1 MPRDGEYLRKK
12 VGGDQ
17 ATKYTLTLVRQ
28 VDLYQAIQEL
38 NKEKGYAITKLCTL
52 AGVARSAYYKWLKWT
67 PSARELENY
76 MLAKEVKLRY
86 DKRKGI
92 LGYRQMHTQL
102 NRKLKKKYNKKRYY
116 RIMRALGLKAIIR
129 KKRPHYVKAPEIHV
143 AENVMNRNFDAHSP
157 NTKWCTDVT
166 ELKYGNGRKA
176 YLSAI
181 IDVYDN
187 SIVSWVLSHSNNNKL
202 VMDTLKKAYE
212 KNPGVTPLLQSDR
225 GFQYTSHEYN
235 RLHIKYGFMKSM
247 SRVSRCLD
255 NQPIERF
262 WGTYKSESYYLTKYD
277 TYEDVLKD
285 VNEYIRYYNNYRY
298 TECLGGL
305 SPNEYR
311 RVA

>member
-1 MPRDGEYLRKK
+1 
-12 VGGDQ
+12 
-17 ATKYTLTLVRQ
+17 
-28 VDLYQAIQEL
+28 LYQAIQEL
-38 NKEKGYAITKLCTL
+38 NKEKGDAITKLCAL
-52 AGVARSAYYKWLKWT
+52 AGVARSAYYKWLNWT
-67 PSARELENY
+67 PSAREMEVRL
-76 MLAKEVKLRY
+76 LAKEVKLRY

-92 LGYRQMHTQL
+92 LGYRQIRTQL

-116 RIMRALGLKAIIR
+116 RIMRALGLKAVIR
-129 KKRPHYVKAPEIHV
+129 RKRPSYVKTPEIHIV
-143 AENVMNRNFDAHSP
+143 ENVMNRSFDAHSP
-157 NTKWCTDVT
+157 NSKWCTYVT
-166 ELKYGNGRKA
+166 ELKYGNGCKA

-187 SIVSWVLSHSNNNKL
+187 SIVSWVLGRSNNNKL

-212 KNPGVTPLLQSDR
+212 KNPGVIPLIQSDR

-235 RLHIKYGFMKSM
+235 RLHVKYGFRKSM

-277 TYEDVLKD
+277 TYENVLKD
-285 VNEYIRYYNNYRY
+285 VSEYILYYNNYRY
-298 TECLGGL
+298 TERLGGL

-311 RVA
+311 QAA

>member
-1 MPRDGEYLRKK
+1 MYR
-12 VGGDQ
+12 V
-17 ATKYTLTLVRQ
+17 
-28 VDLYQAIQEL
+28 IQEL
-38 NKEKGYAITKLCTL
+38 NKENGYAIGKLCAL
-52 AGVARSAYYKWLKWT
+52 AGVARSAYYKWLQWT
-67 PSARELENY
+67 PSAKELEGRA
-76 MLAKEVKLRY
+76 LAKEVKLRY

-92 LGYRQMHTQL
+92 LGYRQMCTQL
-102 NRKLKKKYNKKRYY
+102 NRKLKKKHNKKRYY
-116 RIMRALGLKAIIR
+116 RIMHALGLKAVIR
-129 KKRPHYVKAPEIHV
+129 KKRPNYVKAPEIHV
-143 AENVMNRNFDAHSP
+143 VENVMNRDFDAQSP

-166 ELKYGNGRKA
+166 ELRYGNGHKA

-187 SIVSWVLSHSNNNKL
+187 SIVSWVVSHSNNNKL
-202 VMDTLKKAYE
+202 VMDTLKKAYA
-212 KNPGVTPLLQSDR
+212 KNPGVSPLLQSDR

-235 RLHIKYGFMKSM
+235 RLQLKYGFMKSM

-262 WGTYKSESYYLTKYD
+262 WGTYKSESYYLTKHH

-298 TECLGGL
+298 TERLDGL

>member
-1 MPRDGEYLRKK
+1 
-12 VGGDQ
+12 
-17 ATKYTLTLVRQ
+17 
-28 VDLYQAIQEL
+28 
-38 NKEKGYAITKLCTL
+38 
-52 AGVARSAYYKWLKWT
+52 
-67 PSARELENY
+67 
-76 MLAKEVKLRY
+76 MLANEVKLRY

-92 LGYRQMHTQL
+92 LGYRQMRTQL
-102 NRKLKKKYNKKRYY
+102 NRKLTKKYNKKRYY

-129 KKRPHYVKAPEIHV
+129 KKRPHYVKAPEVHV
-143 AENVMNRNFDAHSP
+143 AENVMNRNFDTDSP
-157 NTKWCTDVT
+157 NSKWCTDVT

-187 SIVSWVLSHSNNNKL
+187 SIISWVLSHSNNNKL
-202 VMDTLKKAYE
+202 VMDTLKKAYA

-235 RLHIKYGFMKSM
+235 RLHVKYGFKKSM

-262 WGTYKSESYYLTKYD
+262 WGTYKSESYYLTKHD
-277 TYEDVLKD
+277 TYEGVLNE
-285 VNEYIRYYNNYRY
+285 VNKYIRYYNNYRY

-311 RVA
+311 RAA

>member
-1 MPRDGEYLRKK
+1 M
-12 VGGDQ
+12 
-17 ATKYTLTLVRQ
+17 
-28 VDLYQAIQEL
+28 
-38 NKEKGYAITKLCTL
+38 LCAL
-52 AGVARSAYYKWLKWT
+52 AGVARSAYYKWLHWS
-67 PSARELENY
+67 PSARELDILA
-76 MLAKEVKLRY
+76 LAKEVKLRY
-86 DKRKGI
+86 TKRKGI
-92 LGYRQMHTQL
+92 LAYRQMRTQL

-116 RIMRALGLKAIIR
+116 RIMRALGLKSVIR
-129 KKRPHYVKAPEIHV
+129 RKRPQYVKASEVHV
-143 AENVMNRNFDAHSP
+143 AENIMNRNFEANSP
-157 NTKWCTDVT
+157 NSKWCTDVT

-187 SIVSWVLSHSNNNKL
+187 SIVSWVLGHSNNNKL

-212 KNPGVTPLLQSDR
+212 KNPSASPLLQSDR

-235 RLHIKYGFMKSM
+235 RLHVTYEFMKSM

-262 WGTYKSESYYLTKYD
+262 WGTYKSESYYLTKFN

-285 VNEYIRYYNNYRY
+285 VSNYIRYYNNYRY
-298 TECLGGL
+298 SECLDDL

-311 RVA
+311 RAA

>member
-1 MPRDGEYLRKK
+1 MYR
-12 VGGDQ
+12 
-17 ATKYTLTLVRQ
+17 
-28 VDLYQAIQEL
+28 AIQEL

-67 PSARELENY
+67 PSARELENDTI
-76 MLAKEVKLRY
+76 AREVKLRY

-92 LGYRQMHTQL
+92 LGYRQMRIQL

-116 RIMRALGLKAIIR
+116 RIMRALGLKAVIR

-143 AENVMNRNFDAHSP
+143 AENVMNRNFDANSP
-157 NTKWCTDVT
+157 NSKWCTDVT
-166 ELKYGNGRKA
+166 ELKYGKGRKA

-187 SIVSWVLSHSNNNKL
+187 SIVSWVLGHSNNNKL
-202 VMDTLKKAYE
+202 VMDTLKKAFE

-235 RLHIKYGFMKSM
+235 RLQDKYGFVKSM

-262 WGTYKSESYYLTKYD
+262 WGTYKSESYYLAKYD
-277 TYEDVLKD
+277 TFEDLFKGVS
-285 VNEYIRYYNNYRY
+285 EYIRYYNNYRY
-298 TECLGGL
+298 TERLSGL

-311 RVA
+311 QAA

>member
-1 MPRDGEYLRKK
+1 
-12 VGGDQ
+12 
-17 ATKYTLTLVRQ
+17 
-28 VDLYQAIQEL
+28 
-38 NKEKGYAITKLCTL
+38 
-52 AGVARSAYYKWLKWT
+52 
-67 PSARELENY
+67 

-92 LGYRQMHTQL
+92 LGYRQMRTQL

-116 RIMRALGLKAIIR
+116 RIMRVLGLKAIIR

-143 AENVMNRNFDAHSP
+143 AENVMNRNFNAHSP

-187 SIVSWVLSHSNNNKL
+187 SIVSWILSHSNNNKL
-202 VMDTLKKAYE
+202 VMDTLKKAYK

-235 RLHIKYGFMKSM
+235 RLHIKYRFMKSM

-262 WGTYKSESYYLTKYD
+262 WGIYKSESYYLTKYD

-311 RVA
+311 RAA

>member
-1 MPRDGEYLRKK
+1 MN
-12 VGGDQ
+12 
-17 ATKYTLTLVRQ
+17 
-28 VDLYQAIQEL
+28 LYQAIQEL
-38 NKEKGYAITKLCTL
+38 NKEKGYAIAKLCVL

-67 PSARELENY
+67 PSARELENK
-76 MLAKEVKLRY
+76 MLAKEVKFRY
-86 DKRKGI
+86 NKRKGI
-92 LGYRQMHTQL
+92 LGYRQMRTQL

-116 RIMRALGLKAIIR
+116 RIMRALGLRAIIR
-129 KKRPHYVKAPEIHV
+129 KKRPHYLKAPEIHV
-143 AENVMNRNFDAHSP
+143 AENVMSRNFDADAP
-157 NTKWCTDVT
+157 NVKWCTDVT

-235 RLHIKYGFMKSM
+235 RIHEKYGFMKSM

-262 WGTYKSESYYLTKYD
+262 WGTYKSESYYLTKCD
-277 TYEDVLKD
+277 TYEDVFKN
-285 VNEYIRYYNNYRY
+285 VSEYIRYYNNYRY
-298 TECLGGL
+298 TERLNDL

-311 RVA
+311 RAA